1 VVLSE
6 DAVME
11 DALLS
16 IEEKLS
22 ANPSFYAG
30 QRITVESKS
39 GPIPDAASDAIRGV
53 FGRYGL
59 TCSVLDR
66 RSAAEKASALLTQ
79 TVLMDEAPYIM
90 GSRGNEP
97 ISEYDARSE
106 ATIYRGDVVPGRSL
120 CFEGSA
126 LILGDVLSGGK
137 VQAAGDVIVT
147 GIAGGSIHAGWPS
160 DRSSCIMAGGFTAG
174 SYRIGDL
181 KMELAEAVGS
191 QVMMHS
197 IENGPEGLSVRA
209 GDAGFLARKGGG
221 N

>member
-1 VVLSE
+1 
-6 DAVME
+6 ME
-11 DALLS
+11 DALQS

-39 GPIPDAASDAIRGV
+39 GPIPDAASDSIRAV
-53 FGRYGL
+53 FARYGL

-66 RSAAEKASALLTQ
+66 KSAAEKASALLTQ

-90 GSRGNEP
+90 GLRGNKP
-97 ISEYDARSE
+97 IDEYDARSE
-106 ATIYRGDVVPGRSL
+106 ATIFRGDVVPGRSL

-126 LILGDVLSGGK
+126 LILGDVLSGGR
-137 VQAAGDVIVT
+137 VQAAGDIIVT
-147 GIAGGSIHAGWPS
+147 GIAGGSIHAGWPH
-160 DRSSCIMAGGFTAG
+160 DRSSCIMAGGLTAG

-181 KMELAEAVGS
+181 KIELEEAIGS
-191 QVMMHS
+191 QVIMHS
-197 IENGPEGLSVRA
+197 IESGPEGLTVRA